1 MNVYSVLRVPLK
13 LKKTHPSAAA
23 SSHIFSSAVNEDIR
37 PVAFLVHDARE
48 LAIVVDPRRG
58 WLPSKAL
65 DASKGGVLDADY
77 NVTKPA
83 KRQ

>member
-1 MNVYSVLRVPLK
+1 MNVKSVLPAPLK
-13 LKKTHPSAAA
+13 LKKTHPSTAGSSRKVA
-23 SSHIFSSAVNEDIR
+23 SAFNEGIR

-48 LAIVVDPRRG
+48 LAIVVHPRRG
-58 WLPSKAL
+58 WLPTKAL

-77 NVTKPA
+77 DVTKPA